1 MTYAIALSIMNT
13 SNPKAAVL
21 PRTSPM
27 VATLTA
33 KMAEEGLTTLSSWWE
48 LDNDG
53 FVEFFA
59 NDLRRL
65 GNTANTISKRLMVAA
80 CLHIDGAPKFPPPP
94 DNLDT
99 DEGEHTGY
107 VKQLRDHMATLTG
120 SGDEAAITAL
130 FDITL
135 RNARGCPANSTLD
148 WSAEA
153 LTFSAPAEQTNQG
166 LTAPAPTGDTDLPGQ
181 GAPAPGLTGKGLTAP
196 APTGD
201 TDLTD
206 QEGQT
211 AHTDLTDQE
220 GLTAQGLNRPALTGQ
235 KGLTGPHGLTGPGL
249 GGSRPVTD
257 PDDLTAFLLQLG
269 LSTDT
274 TAWYASPCANTS
286 LNAAHKITP
295 AEWTGKPADFRTY
308 ASSMK
313 MKLADYGAVDLIDA
327 VMRNKS
333 DAVIG
338 VRRYCHAGNSN
349 FDLASRAIFAH
360 LKPILIATKMEFA
373 ATDHDD
379 DGNGVGVLIHLWN
392 HVGND
397 DAKDSAADAIT
408 DTRHNMRFA
417 TGDLVTDFMCDFKTA
432 TAKIEK
438 LTGIRETDRQ
448 IRNVLVKA
456 ITNPAYEAIK
466 TKLVLKA
473 AYHHH
478 AFKDMLAIEAS
489 VIADTARLDPQ
500 TLANAVS
507 AAKKKA
513 VADYKASVNRAATS
527 DAPSTRKQKVPDK
540 WTGVQWATEVR
551 DAWKAFVAGMPSKD
565 EKAAWKDAHIN
576 LDGTLKKSKPTAPSG
591 AQINA
596 VITTPDSSDDSGNEE
611 DYYGRWTTIVK
622 KGGRN

>member
-1 MTYAIALSIMNT
+1 MIYAIALSIMNT

-21 PRTSPM
+21 PKTSRM

-33 KMAEEGLTTLSSWWE
+33 MMAEEGLTTLSSWWK

-53 FVEFFA
+53 FVELFA
-59 NDLRRL
+59 NDLRKL

-80 CLHIDGAPKFPPPP
+80 CLHIGGASNFPPPP
-94 DNLDT
+94 DNLET
-99 DEGEHTGY
+99 DEGEHAAY
-107 VKQLRDHMATLTG
+107 MEAVRDHMATLTG
-120 SGDEAAITAL
+120 SGDEEAITTL
-130 FDITL
+130 FNTTL
-135 RNARGCPANSTLD
+135 RNAKGCPANSTLD
-148 WSAEA
+148 WSAKG
-153 LTFSAPAEQTNQG
+153 LTFPAPAGQTDQG
-166 LTAPAPTGDTDLPGQ
+166 LTAPAPTGDTDLTGQ
-181 GAPAPGLTGKGLTAP
+181 GATAPGLTGQGLTAP

-206 QEGQT
+206 QEGPT
-211 AHTDLTDQE
+211 AP
-220 GLTAQGLNRPALTGQ
+220 GLTAPALTGQ

-249 GGSRPVTD
+249 SGSRPVVD
-257 PDDLTAFLLQLG
+257 PEGLTAFLLQLG

-274 TAWYASPCANTS
+274 TTWYASPCANDS

-295 AEWTGKPADFRTY
+295 AEWTGKAADFRTY
-308 ASSMK
+308 ASSLK

-360 LKPILIATKMEFA
+360 LNPILIATKMEFA

-397 DAKDSAADAIT
+397 DAKDAAADVIT
-408 DTRHNMRFA
+408 TNRRNMRFG
-417 TGDLVTDFMCDFKTA
+417 TGDLVTEFMCDFKTA

-448 IRNVLVKA
+448 IRTVLVEA

-466 TKLVLKA
+466 TKLILDA
-473 AYHHH
+473 AYHRL

-489 VIADTARLDPQ
+489 VVADTARLDPQ

-513 VADYKASVNRAATS
+513 VADYKASVNRATTA
-527 DAPSTRKQKVPDK
+527 DAPSKPRRQQKVPDK
-540 WTGVQWATEVR
+540 WTGVEWATEVR
-551 DAWKAFVAGMPSKD
+551 TAWRAFTAELRSKD
-565 EKAAWKDAHIN
+565 EKAAWKEAHIN
-576 LDGTLKKSKPTAPSG
+576 SDGTLKKSKSTAPSG
-591 AQINA
+591 AQVNA
-596 VITTPDSSDDSGNEE
+596 VQASDSSSSETEE
-611 DYYGRWTTIVK
+611 DYYGKWVHVVK
-622 KGGRN
+622 KGNK

>member
-1 MTYAIALSIMNT
+1 MIYAIALSIMNT

-27 VATLTA
+27 VGTLTA
-33 KMAEEGLTTLSSWWE
+33 MMAEEGLTTLSSWWE

-53 FVEFFA
+53 FVELFA

-80 CLHIDGAPKFPPPP
+80 CLHIDGASNFPKPP
-94 DNLDT
+94 DNLET
-99 DEGEHTGY
+99 DEGEHTAY
-107 VKQLRDHMATLTG
+107 VAALRDHMATLTK
-120 SGDEAAITAL
+120 SGDEEAITTL
-130 FDITL
+130 FNDTL
-135 RNARGCPANSTLD
+135 RDARGCPANSTLN
-148 WSAEA
+148 WSAKG
-153 LTFSAPAEQTNQG
+153 LTFPAPAGQTDQG
-166 LTAPAPTGDTDLPGQ
+166 LTASAPTGDTDLTGQ
-181 GAPAPGLTGKGLTAP
+181 GATAPGPTGHGPTAP
-196 APTGD
+196 TPTGD

-206 QEGQT
+206 QEGLS
-211 AHTDLTDQE
+211 AP
-220 GLTAQGLNRPALTGQ
+220 GLTRPALTGQ

-257 PDDLTAFLLQLG
+257 PDGLTAFLLQLG

-500 TLANAVS
+500 TLVNAVS

-527 DAPSTRKQKVPDK
+527 DAPSTRRQKVPDK

-565 EKAAWKDAHIN
+565 EKAAWKDAHVN
-576 LDGTLKKSKPTAPSG
+576 LDGTLKKSKSTAPSG

-596 VITTPDSSDDSGNEE
+596 VITTPDSSDDSENEE

-622 KGGRN
+622 KGGCK